1 MEHYKYMAHFS
12 KKIFLT
18 SFFIFTLFSLFG
30 QSNNPFAKNINL
42 SLEKDKLILNWENPE
57 IYQSNSQIEK
67 ILIYNDSKEILSK
80 NQLTKENLVATLDKN
95 ASQYIISDK
104 KYFSPYFA
112 VIYKFQDN
120 SLFDILIIT
129 ENTTIYNKDLDE
141 KIAKLKNYSE
151 VKQKEPEKLV
161 GLEEG
166 KLRSTPLPTMSLDE
180 NKGNSQKSSKEKKLE
195 IDVYVF
201 DEDKSEK
208 AMGISYELNQ
218 IISKYFP
225 ESQFNEA
232 ISEFSALLQ
241 NKHDLETTSRIYF
254 YLGEC
259 YYFSENHI
267 EALNCFLQSEKSYPA
282 ISKKWQQYVL
292 NSFNY

>member
-18 SFFIFTLFSLFG
+18 SFFIFTLFSLLG
-30 QSNNPFAKNINL
+30 QSNNSFAKNINL
-42 SLEKDKLILNWENPE
+42 FLEDDKLILDWENPE
-57 IYQSNSQIEK
+57 ISQSNSQIEK

-104 KYFSPYFA
+104 KYFSPYYA
-112 VIYKFQDN
+112 VIYQFADN

-141 KIAKLKNYSE
+141 KIAKLKNFSE
-151 VKQKEPEKLV
+151 VKTQEPEKLV

-180 NKGNSQKSSKEKKLE
+180 NKVNSSKSNNDKNIEVNL
-195 IDVYVF
+195 YVF

-218 IISKYFP
+218 IISTYFP
-225 ESQFNEA
+225 KSQFDKA
-232 ISEFSALLQ
+232 ISDFSALLQ

-259 YYFSENHI
+259 YYFSENYI